1 MMNSDEKLERFM
13 AFTIAD
19 CVEIASIVGYVKFM
33 ECFHKALLTKKNT
46 LPLSQEELDEKQ
58 KQLWNDWKY

>member
-1 MMNSDEKLERFM
+1 MNNEKLERFM

-33 ECFHKALLTKKNT
+33 EVFHKALLTKKNT
-46 LPLSQEELDEKQ
+46 TPLSQEELDEKQ